1 MSDDMKKFRL
11 GQEVR
16 FLIDAVITAQH
27 KVYELVEAGEI
38 QPDIAEPMLDE
49 IDAKLQDL
57 YYEAD
62 RRRNLTQVAVAPTQ
76 EQIAA
81 LRDKV
86 DRLRERNVA
95 AASISGFVT
104 EAIALAG
111 AIGSKPATGRSGT
124 GRKVASPPE
133 DGGTVLALLAGA
145 ALGASLCY
153 ALLASRSARD

>member
-27 KVYELVEAGEI
+27 KIYDLVDADEI

-111 AIGSKPATGRSGT
+111 AIGSKPAADRSSST
-124 GRKVASPPE
+124 KTAPPLAE
-133 DGGTVLALLAGA
+133 RDVTIPALLTAAAAGA
-145 ALGASLCY
+145 MLCY
-153 ALLASRSARD
+153 ALIESRRKRD